1 MPSVSPQ
8 MEVAIITNYAYLS
21 LMRYRYGFDCFFRI
35 DAGSKEWA
43 AGMLWLFFFQ
53 IGIRKR
59 ELFFVIKLE
68 LTTNQW
74 ELNV

>member
-1 MPSVSPQ
+1 
-8 MEVAIITNYAYLS
+8 
-21 LMRYRYGFDCFFRI
+21 MRYRYGFDCFFRI

-59 ELFFVIKLE
+59 ELSFVTKLE